1 MNLVSQQIGQI
12 NNEWE
17 LRKLKCLSETK
28 GDTYL
33 VKRQLQDLKR
43 HHPCIV
49 FSASFLLLFV
59 FSPVCI
65 SFHFTPPVII
75 L

>member
-17 LRKLKCLSETK
+17 LRKLKCLWETK

-43 HHPCIV
+43 HRLYVVLVPH
-49 FSASFLLLFV
+49 SLLLFV